1 MEAAPALIRE
11 LPARRRARDF
21 ERECERL
28 RPLGEAYVMRRFGG
42 SLNRADAE
50 DAVSDVVIRLYRRV
64 AAGDPPQNLRAV
76 FFTSV
81 RNAAIDQLRSRA
93 SKPTVA
99 LEAASAAP
107 SDVAMPAEQA
117 EGRDDAVRLQEAMQ
131 RMRANYRE
139 AILLRFGLGMTVP
152 EMSRH
157 LGISLPAAKKLV
169 LRATQQVKK
178 RLASIEGEEFCPEMR
193 DMARRSLVEK
203 KASGLASESESE
215 VLRVHFQ
222 HCGSCKSFLS
232 NLQGSLHDLGTAAVL
247 GLGASDHLGPHLG
260 LADRLAHAVGALHE
274 GAQAGAFKVRHA
286 GHRLLSAIPGSDSS
300 AAGALMG
307 TGQKIAAVCTAG
319 AATTATCLLTGA
331 VGPGLHTGAASHA
344 PPPKPAAHV
353 KQAPVVTRQV
363 EEPSPAPEPAATP
376 AQGNE
381 SESKSKPQPKSDESS
396 EAATPEPASS
406 SEPTSSESSSPSEFG
421 LQGGSSSSS
430 SSSPSPPPA
439 PAPAAP
445 APSTS
450 SGSSGGDFGGGGG
463 GSSSGSTSHS
473 GSSGVGFQG

>member
-1 MEAAPALIRE
+1 MEAAPAMLRE

-28 RPLGEAYVMRRFGG
+28 RPLGEAYLMRRFGG

-117 EGRDDAVRLQEAMQ
+117 EGRDDAVRLQEAMG

-215 VLRVHFQ
+215 VLRAHFQ
-222 HCGSCKSFLS
+222 HCGSCKSFLA
-232 NLQGSLHDLGTAAVL
+232 NLQGSLHDLGAAALL
-247 GLGASDHLGPHLG
+247 GVGAG
-260 LADRLAHAVGALHE
+260 DRLGVRVGLLDRAAHWAGLVHD

-286 GHRLLSAIPGSDSS
+286 GHRLLSAILGSDSG

-331 VGPGLHTGAASHA
+331 VGPGLHTGGASHA
-344 PPPKPAAHV
+344 PPPNSAAHV
-353 KQAPVVTRQV
+353 RQAPVVTQQV
-363 EEPSPAPEPAATP
+363 EEPLPIPEPAPTP
-376 AQGNE
+376 IQGSE
-381 SESKSKPQPKSDESS
+381 FESKSKSEPKPDESA
-396 EAATPEPASS
+396 EATSPESATSA
-406 SEPTSSESSSPSEFG
+406 EPTSSESSSPSEFG
-421 LQGGSSSSS
+421 LQGGSSSSPP
-430 SSSPSPPPA
+430 PSPPPT

-445 APSTS
+445 ASSTS
-450 SGSSGGDFGGGGG
+450 SGSSGAEFGGGGG
-463 GSSSGSTSHS
+463 GSGSGSSSSGA
-473 GSSGVGFQG
+473 SSGVGFQG

>member
-1 MEAAPALIRE
+1 MEAAPAMFRE

-21 ERECERL
+21 ERDCERL
-28 RPLGEAYVMRRFGG
+28 RPLGEAYLMRRFGG

-99 LEAASAAP
+99 LEAAASAP

-193 DMARRSLVEK
+193 ELARRSLVEK

-222 HCGSCKSFLS
+222 HCGSCKSFLA
-232 NLQGSLHDLGTAAVL
+232 NLQSSLHDLGAGAVL
-247 GLGASDHLGPHLG
+247 GLGASDRLGVRIG
-260 LADRLAHAVGALHE
+260 LLDRVAHWAGLVHD

-286 GHRLLSAIPGSDSS
+286 GHRLLSAIPGSDSG

-353 KQAPVVTRQV
+353 RQAPLATQQA
-363 EEPSPAPEPAATP
+363 EEPLPASEPPPAPT
-376 AQGNE
+376 QGSE
-381 SESKSKPQPKSDESS
+381 SESKPQPKPGSGGSS
-396 EAATPEPASS
+396 EAATPETASS
-406 SEPTSSESSSPSEFG
+406 PESMSSSESSAPSEFG

-430 SSSPSPPPA
+430 SPPPSSPA
-439 PAPAAP
+439 PSAP
-445 APSTS
+445 APS
-450 SGSSGGDFGGGGG
+450 SGAVSSGGEFGGGGG
-463 GSSSGSTSHS
+463 GSSSGSTSR
-473 GSSGVGFQG
+473 GASSGVGFQG

>member
-1 MEAAPALIRE
+1 MEAAPAMLRE

-28 RPLGEAYVMRRFGG
+28 RPLGEAYLMRRFGG

-50 DAVSDVVIRLYRRV
+50 DAVSDVLIRLYRRIS
-64 AAGDPPQNLRAV
+64 AGDPPQNLRAV

-99 LEAASAAP
+99 LEAATSAP
-107 SDVAMPAEQA
+107 SEVAMPAEHA

-193 DMARRSLVEK
+193 EMARRSLVEK

-215 VLRVHFQ
+215 VLRAHFQ
-222 HCGSCKSFLS
+222 HCGSCKSFLA
-232 NLQGSLHDLGTAAVL
+232 NLHGSLHDLGAAAVL
-247 GLGASDHLGPHLG
+247 GLGASDRLGARLG
-260 LADRLAHAVGALHE
+260 LLDRASHWIGAVHD
-274 GAQAGAFKVRHA
+274 GAQAGAFKIRHA
-286 GHRLLSAIPGSDSS
+286 GHRLLSAIPGSDST

-331 VGPGLHTGAASHA
+331 VGPGLHAGASHA

-353 KQAPVVTRQV
+353 RQAPVATQAV
-363 EEPSPAPEPAATP
+363 EEPLPSSEAAPTSG
-376 AQGNE
+376 QGDG
-381 SESKSKPQPKSDESS
+381 SQPQPKSKPAAPS
-396 EAATPEPASS
+396 EAAAPAPT
-406 SEPTSSESSSPSEFG
+406 SEPVSGGESSPPSEFG
-421 LQGGSSSSS
+421 LQGGSASPAPST
-430 SSSPSPPPA
+430 SSSPSPPA
-439 PAPAAP
+439 SSSP
-445 APSTS
+445 APSS
-450 SGSSGGDFGGGGG
+450 STGSSGGDFGAGG
-463 GSSSGSTSHS
+463 GSSSGSGS
-473 GSSGVGFQG
+473 GGGSGVGFQG